1 MSVKQEFIEIFK
13 ENIKRPGSEKL
24 LEWLCQSD
32 FFVAPASTKY
42 HSAFEGGLV
51 QHSLNVINFLKNA
64 VRNTESPMVK
74 ALLSADF
81 SMISARRISIQ

>member
-51 QHSLNVINFLKNA
+51 QHSLNVYKLLKKRCA
-64 VRNTESPMVK
+64 EYGITDGES
-74 ALLSADF
+74 
-81 SMISARRISIQ
+81 